1 MSNSK
6 PTVDGIPCSPQ
17 RTNRN
22 GIYHVYFDRKDAT
35 LDQIER
41 IDWAHPTLE
50 NTGDEL
56 PSNYGYQIDDIAYLH
71 PYRRFAVRL
80 KVLRQY
86 LGDVTGYQVQVE
98 ALEASLATAQEEK
111 AAAQAQAQTAEEEAA
126 AAQAAALE
134 AQEQAQQAQAQAAE
148 TAEILDIIV
157 SGEEAEV

>member
-1 MSNSK
+1 MSNK
-6 PTVDGIPCSPQ
+6 PTVDGIPCNPQ

-41 IDWAHPTLE
+41 IDWAHPTLVG
-50 NTGDEL
+50 TGDSL
-56 PSNYGYQIDDIAYLH
+56 PGNYGYQIDDIAYLH

-80 KVLRQY
+80 KVLQQY
-86 LGDVTGYQVQVE
+86 LGDVTGYQAEIQE
-98 ALEASLATAQEEK
+98 LESSLATAQEEK
-111 AAAQAQAQTAEEEAA
+111 AAAQEQAQTAAA
-126 AAQAAALE
+126 E
-134 AQEQAQQAQAQAAE
+134 AAE

>member
-1 MSNSK
+1 MSNK
-6 PTVDGIPCSPQ
+6 PTVDGIPCNPQ
-17 RTNRN
+17 RTNQN

-41 IDWAHPTLE
+41 IDWAHPTLVGTWD
-50 NTGDEL
+50 NL

-80 KVLRQY
+80 KVRQQY
-86 LGDVTGYQVQVE
+86 LGDVTGYQAEIQE
-98 ALEASLATAQEEK
+98 LETSLATAQEEK
-111 AAAQAQAQTAEEEAA
+111 AAAQEQAQTAAA
-126 AAQAAALE
+126 E
-134 AQEQAQQAQAQAAE
+134 AAE